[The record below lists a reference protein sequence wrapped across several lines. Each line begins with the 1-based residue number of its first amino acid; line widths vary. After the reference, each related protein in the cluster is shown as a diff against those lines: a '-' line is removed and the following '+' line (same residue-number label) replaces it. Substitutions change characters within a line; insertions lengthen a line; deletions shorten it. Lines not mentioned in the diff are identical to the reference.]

1 MAHYETENMSDFETV
16 IGLEVHLQL
25 NTKTKIF
32 CSCANQYGCAPNTN
46 VCPVCLGLPG
56 TLPVLNQQALLY
68 GIKAGLALNAE
79 ISPFIK
85 FDRKNYYYPD
95 LPKGYQISQYDFP
108 VAKKG
113 YLNIK
118 SGGLEKR
125 IGITRAHLE
134 EDAGKLV
141 HDNSG
146 SFSLADF
153 NRTGTPLIEIVTEP
167 DLRSPQEAYDYLNTL
182 KLTLQYLGISDC
194 DMEKGSLRC
203 DANVSIRPRGQTSLG
218 TKTELKNMN
227 SFRAVK
233 MALEYEVRRHEQVIL
248 AGEKIVQETLLWDD
262 EKAQTRTMR
271 SKEQA
276 HDYRYFPDPDLVP
289 FTIDYKTI
297 DGVRAELPEL
307 PQAKFARF
315 MSQYGLSE
323 YDANILVS
331 DSGMA
336 DFFEASLKEYPQAK
350 KIANWLSGPVL
361 MELNNRKTAIGGLKI
376 TPAGLVELIAKVEEG
391 VISNLA
397 GKEVLTFM
405 LDEGKSAEEI
415 IKEKSLAQVSDDSAL
430 LVIIDE
436 VIVQNPAVVEQI
448 KSGKPNGIG
457 FLVGQAMKRSGGRAN
472 PKKLNE
478 LITRRITG
486 A

>member
-1 MAHYETENMSDFETV
+1 MSQFETV

-25 NTKTKIF
+25 STKTKIF
-32 CSCANQYGCAPNTN
+32 CSCANQYGCAQNTN

-56 TLPVLNQQALLY
+56 TLPVLNHQALLY
-68 GIKAGLALNAE
+68 GIKVGLALNAQ
-79 ISPFIK
+79 INSFIK

-95 LPKGYQISQYDFP
+95 LPKGYQISQFDFP
-108 VAKKG
+108 VAKQGFLK
-113 YLNIK
+113 IK
-118 SGGLEKR
+118 SGNQEKR

-146 SFSLADF
+146 ACSLVDF

-182 KLTLQYLGISDC
+182 KLTLQYLGVSDC

-203 DANVSIRPRGQTSLG
+203 DANVSIRPVGQTTLG

-233 MALEYEVRRHEQVIL
+233 TALEYEVLRHEQVIL
-248 AGEKIVQETLLWDD
+248 AGGKVIQETLLWND
-262 EKAQTRTMR
+262 EKAMTITMR
-271 SKEQA
+271 SKEKA

-289 FTIDYKTI
+289 FTIDYKII

-307 PQAKFARF
+307 PQAKFLRF
-315 MSQYGLSE
+315 LSQYNLSE
-323 YDANILVS
+323 YDANILVADPS
-331 DSGMA
+331 MA
-336 DFFEASLKEYPQAK
+336 DFFESALKEYPQAK
-350 KIANWLSGPVL
+350 KIANWLGGPVL
-361 MELNNRKTAIGGLKI
+361 MELNNRKKSIGELKL
-376 TPAGLVELIAKVEEG
+376 TPKELVCLIAKVEDG
-391 VISNLA
+391 VVSNLV
-397 GKEVLTFM
+397 GKEVLTAM
-405 LDEGKSAEEI
+405 LDEGKNADDI
-415 IKEKSLAQVSDDSAL
+415 IKEKGVAQVSDDSAL
-430 LVIIDE
+430 LLIIDE
-436 VIVQNPAVVEQI
+436 VIAQNPAVVEQI
-448 KSGKPNGIG
+448 KSGKPNAAG
-457 FLVGQAMKRSGGRAN
+457 FLVGQAMKKSGGRAN

-486 A
+486 V

>member
-1 MAHYETENMSDFETV
+1 MSQFETV

-25 NTKTKIF
+25 ATRTKIF
-32 CSCANQYGCAPNTN
+32 CSCANQFGSAPNTN

-56 TLPVLNQQALLY
+56 TLPVLNHQALLS
-68 GIKAGLALNAE
+68 GIKVGLALNAE
-79 ISPFIK
+79 INSFIK

-95 LPKGYQISQYDFP
+95 LPKGYQISQFDFP

-113 YLNIK
+113 FLLIK
-118 SGGLEKR
+118 SGGQEKR

-134 EDAGKLV
+134 EDAGKLI

-146 SFSLADF
+146 NCSLVDF

-167 DLRSPQEAYDYLNTL
+167 DLRSPQEAYDYLHTL
-182 KLTLQYLGISDC
+182 KLTLQYLGVSDC

-203 DANVSIRPRGQTSLG
+203 DANVSIRPVGQAAFG

-233 MALEYEVRRHEQVIL
+233 TALEYEVKRHEQVIL
-248 AGEKIVQETLLWDD
+248 AGGKVIQETLLWND
-262 EKAQTRTMR
+262 EKNTTITMR

-289 FTIDYKTI
+289 FTIDSMVI

-307 PQAKFARF
+307 PQAKFLRF
-315 MSQYGLSE
+315 LSQHGLSE
-323 YDANILVS
+323 YDANILVA
-331 DSGMA
+331 DPGMA
-336 DFFEASLKEYPQAK
+336 DYFEAALKEYPHAK
-350 KIANWLSGPVL
+350 KIANWLGGPIL
-361 MELNNRKTAIGGLKI
+361 MELNNRKKFISELKLS
-376 TPAGLVELIAKVEEG
+376 PKDLVALIAKVEEG
-391 VISNLA
+391 VVSNLI
-397 GKEVLTFM
+397 GKEVLTAM
-405 LDEGKSAEEI
+405 LDENKSADAVI
-415 IKEKSLAQVSDDSAL
+415 NEKGLAQVSDDSAL
-430 LVIIDE
+430 IVIIDE
-436 VIVQNPAVVEQI
+436 VIAQNSTVVEQI
-448 KSGKPNGIG
+448 KSGKPAAAG
-457 FLVGQAMKRSGGRAN
+457 FLVGQAMKKSGGKAN

>member
-1 MAHYETENMSDFETV
+1 MSDFETV

-25 NTKTKIF
+25 STKTKIF

-56 TLPVLNQQALLY
+56 TLPVLNHQALLY

-79 ISPFIK
+79 INSFIK

-95 LPKGYQISQYDFP
+95 LPKGYQISQYDYP
-108 VAKKG
+108 VAKNGSLK
-113 YLNIK
+113 IK
-118 SGGLEKR
+118 SGNQEKQ
-125 IGITRAHLE
+125 IGIKRAHLE
-134 EDAGKLV
+134 EDAGKLL

-146 SFSLADF
+146 SCSLVDY

-203 DANVSIRPRGQTSLG
+203 DANVSIRPMGQTSLG

-233 MALEYEVRRHEQVIL
+233 MALEYEVRRHEQVIVS
-248 AGEKIVQETLLWDD
+248 GGKIIQETLLWDD

-289 FTIDYKTI
+289 FIVDNNII

-307 PQAKFARF
+307 PQAKFLRF
-315 MSQYGLSE
+315 LSQYGLSD
-323 YDANILVS
+323 YDANILVA
-331 DSGMA
+331 DRGMA
-336 DFFEASLKEYPQAK
+336 DFFEAALKEYPQALPDRQTGK
-350 KIANWLSGPVL
+350 KIANWLAGPVL
-361 MELNNRKTAIGGLKI
+361 MELNNRKTIIGELKI
-376 TPAGLVELIAKVEEG
+376 SPAALVDLIKKVEEG
-391 VISNLA
+391 IISNLA
-397 GKEVLTFM
+397 GKEVLTAM
-405 LDEGKSAEEI
+405 LDEGKSAQEI
-415 IKEKSLAQVSDDSAL
+415 IKEKGLAQVSDDPSL

-436 VIVQNPAVVEQI
+436 VIAQHPAVVEQI
-448 KSGKPNGIG
+448 KSGKPNAAG

-478 LITRRITG
+478 LITRRITS

>member
-1 MAHYETENMSDFETV
+1 MSDFETV

-25 NTKTKIF
+25 STQSKIF
-32 CSCANQYGCAPNTN
+32 CSCANKYGCAPNTN

-56 TLPVLNQQALLY
+56 SLPVLNHQALLY
-68 GIKAGLALNAE
+68 AIKAGLALNAQ

-108 VAKKG
+108 VAKDG
-113 YLNIK
+113 FLMIK
-118 SGGLEKR
+118 SGKEEKR
-125 IGITRAHLE
+125 IGIKRAHLE

-146 SFSLADF
+146 SCSLVDY
-153 NRTGTPLIEIVTEP
+153 NRTGTPLVEIVTEP
-167 DLRSPQEAYDYLNTL
+167 DLRSPQEAYDYLTTL

-203 DANVSIRPRGQTSLG
+203 DANISIRPRGETSLG

-233 MALEYEVRRHEQVIL
+233 SALEYEVKRHEQVIT
-248 AGEKIVQETLLWDD
+248 GGGKIVQETLLWND
-262 EKAQTRTMR
+262 EKGMTITMR

-289 FTIDYKTI
+289 FTIDHKII
-297 DGVRAELPEL
+297 DQVRAELPEL
-307 PQAKFARF
+307 PQAKFLRF
-315 MSQYGLSE
+315 LSQYGLSE
-323 YDANILVS
+323 YDANILVA

-336 DFFEASLKEYPQAK
+336 DFFEAALKEYPKGHK

-361 MELNNRKTAIGGLKI
+361 MELNNRKASIDQLKL
-376 TPAGLVELIAKVEEG
+376 TPKALVALIARVEES

-405 LDEGKSAEEI
+405 LDEDKSADDI
-415 IKEKSLAQVSDDSAL
+415 IREKGLAQVSDDSAL
-430 LVIIDE
+430 LTVIDE
-436 VIVQNPAVVEQI
+436 VIAQNPAVVEQV
-448 KSGKPNGIG
+448 KSGKSNAVG
-457 FLVGQAMKRSGGRAN
+457 FLVGQAMKKSGGRAN